1 MNRSILL
8 GAALAALALPG
19 AAGAGASAGAS
30 VNAASAAKGEPFSVR
45 FTVVSEG
52 GKPVIVKR
60 FRFYN
65 LPITCDQGDFL
76 LNSRIGGQI
85 PVEDKHFAATATHDD
100 PPSEARLT
108 GRFVSP
114 GKVKGR
120 VKATGTYAGPS
131 GDVTN
136 CTGSRRYTA
145 T

>member
-1 MNRSILL
+1 MKRSILL

-19 AAGAGASAGAS
+19 TAGAGAGAGPS
-30 VNAASAAKGEPFSVR
+30 VSVASAAKGEPFSVS

-76 LNSRIGGQI
+76 LNSRIGGRI
-85 PVEDKHFAATATHDD
+85 PVEHNRFAATATDDD

-108 GRFVSP
+108 GRFVNP

-136 CTGSRRYTA
+136 CAGSKRYTA